1 MAATLCLIFGCG
13 KQEKTAN
20 KTIQETT
27 TASIAAGSTTE
38 QTTSSAKKTTEA
50 SEASTALATKAGSTT
65 EQTTSTVKKTVEAT
79 ESSTPASN
87 DSSSFQLDFKTA
99 SINELK
105 GMLDE
110 INKHSKNLTDSSNT
124 AISDA
129 VSLLNWGVGTTLTTA
144 EINDVTASWLNA
156 MGSEEKKGVISWLTQ
171 VNKIYKQLLTDGQKD
186 FLTSAGFGDAPYPWS
201 NTPLETVDEIMKKA
215 GIE

>member
-1 MAATLCLIFGCG
+1 MRRIKLCIMATMLCLLFGCG

-20 KTIQETT
+20 ETIQETT
-27 TASIAAGSTTE
+27 TAT
-38 QTTSSAKKTTEA
+38 
-50 SEASTALATKAGSTT
+50 
-65 EQTTSTVKKTVEAT
+65 
-79 ESSTPASN
+79 
-87 DSSSFQLDFKTA
+87 DSSSFQSDFKKA

-110 INKHSKNLTDSSNT
+110 IDKHSKNLTDSSNA

-144 EINDVTASWLNA
+144 EINDVTTSWLNA
-156 MGSEEKKGVISWLTQ
+156 MGSDEKKGVISWLTQ
-171 VNKIYKQLLTDGQKD
+171 VNKIYMQLLTDGQKD

-201 NTPLETVDEIMKKA
+201 STPLETVDEIMKKA
-215 GIE
+215 GIK